1 MTNYKL
7 PQIICQY
14 SRINNMYK
22 DRDILVQ
29 LGRNIKAERV
39 RKGLTQEIFAENLG
53 VTREYISRIERG
65 QENMSILKI
74 LNVAKCLDTD
84 ICNIL
89 RF

>member
-1 MTNYKL
+1 
-7 PQIICQY
+7 
-14 SRINNMYK
+14 MYK